1 MTSMKEMRNLVGKL
15 RESSYN
21 SKKRKEIAREILE
34 GRSLWGKVKNSFRD
48 NWRSL
53 CFAAAPFLTLGLL
66 YEGTPHLIQKTVPL
80 EYRDMNQDGIE
91 DGIVVFPIHRSN
103 GAIIGWV
110 DGRKYPDPGFGNSK
124 GEWYSEP
131 LVVYRWDIN
140 KFNAEGVPAWYSN
153 GSDKNGYTIMHAA
166 FEDRDGDGKK
176 NDLSLYVGCEGAAD
190 WKEYDNVFD

>member
-131 LVVYRWDIN
+131 MVVYRWDIN
-140 KFNAEGVPAWYSN
+140 KFIKGAKISN
-153 GSDKNGYTIMHAA
+153 RATLSFSDNHPMRLDFHTGQVVLSFVLAPRIEQ
-166 FEDRDGDGKK
+166 ED
-176 NDLSLYVGCEGAAD
+176 
-190 WKEYDNVFD
+190 